1 VRADGDPLAPPRRY
15 VDSGSPEWQ
24 AFLHDTQM
32 ALAAQQ
38 VEDIAFAREAGT
50 LVVEGPWN
58 DAPAIEVA
66 YVGIAAGQRVPL
78 KQVARSWRYEPA
90 VIEIGGRPVRTIVQK
105 PIAIRIELVGDVS
118 GAIIRRPYGNSPV
131 QSTGLIDGK
140 DFYFRSRGEHWSMGV
155 GGDDPVVKP
164 EWHYE
169 EPYGVWPEAGRIT
182 EDEAYSFIVKAV
194 VLYRLGTPTMTK
206 KTVDAGTA
214 SIMMAIGAH
223 NDIDQK

>member
-1 VRADGDPLAPPRRY
+1 MIADDNPLAPPRRY
-15 VDSGSPEWQ
+15 VDFGSPEGQ
-24 AFLHDTQM
+24 AFLRDSQM

-38 VEDIAFAREAGT
+38 AEDIAFAREAGT

-66 YVGIAAGQRVPL
+66 YVGIAAGRRVPL

-90 VIEIGGRPVRTIVQK
+90 VVEVGDGPVRIIVQN
-105 PIAIRIELVGDVS
+105 PIAIRIELVGNVR
-118 GAIIRRPYGNSPV
+118 GAMIRRPYGNAPV

-155 GGDDPVVKP
+155 GGDDPVIKP
-164 EWHYE
+164 EWYYE
-169 EPYGVWPEAGRIT
+169 EPYGVWPSAGSIT
-182 EDEAYSFIVKAV
+182 EDEAYAFIVKAV
-194 VLYRLGTPTMTK
+194 ALYRSSTPTMTK

-214 SIMMAIGAH
+214 SIMTAIGAR
-223 NDIDQK
+223 NDTDQ